1 MKAPIE
7 VSPLAWLEAVESQRR
22 QAGLRRSLRPR
33 PAVATELDLASN
45 DYLGLSQHPGNT
57 QTYCGTTDSRA
68 NDDTT
73 YALRR

>member
-22 QAGLRRSLRPR
+22 EAGLRRSLRPR

-45 DYLGLSQHPGNT
+45 DYLRRPPAQLT
-57 QTYCGTTDSRA
+57 ARA
-68 NDDTT
+68 RQQFDKTSMS
-73 YALRR
+73 